1 MIIKNINRIIFFKN
15 SQKKNIIFNKNL
27 HYKSILLY
35 YILML
40 SFDNIKNSQNMKLN
54 LYIPLENY
62 EILVILVFL

>member
-54 LYIPLENY
+54 LYTPLENY

>member
-1 MIIKNINRIIFFKN
+1 
-15 SQKKNIIFNKNL
+15 
-27 HYKSILLY
+27 
-35 YILML
+35 ML